1 MPITILLHIIA
12 AWAFISFSRMVS
24 LFTLKVSIEGAKNM
38 PLNEPLIV
46 TANHFSWF
54 DAPLVTMY
62 LPVRPVFMLATESQR
77 FFFVRW
83 FMKAFDGVPIW
94 RGRVDRQALNRALN
108 VLDSGKCIAIFP
120 EGGINPKYAEKRDE
134 GQQIVEDNFY
144 TSFAVTRDSGKLT
157 HPQPGTAYI
166 ATQSQA
172 RILPVALV
180 GTENILMNL
189 IRLRRTPV
197 TIKIGEAYGPL
208 GVAPTLE
215 KREQRKALHR
225 LAEQIMY
232 RIAKL
237 FPHEKRGPYQNFE
250 PETPAEL

>member
-1 MPITILLHIIA
+1 MSITFLLHVLA

-24 LFTLKVSIEGAKNM
+24 LFTIRVTVEGTENM
-38 PLNEPLIV
+38 PLDEPLIV

-62 LPVRPVFMLATESQR
+62 LPVRPVFMIATESQR

-120 EGGINPKYAEKRDE
+120 EGGINPKYAEVRDD
-134 GQQIVEDNFY
+134 GKQIVEHNFY
-144 TSFAVTRDSGKLT
+144 NSFIITRNGGELT

-172 RILPVALV
+172 RVLPVALV

-189 IRLRRTPV
+189 IRFRRTPV
-197 TIKIGEAYGPL
+197 TIKIGEPYGPL
-208 GVAPTLE
+208 GVASTLE
-215 KREQRKALHR
+215 KREQRRALHG

-237 FPHEKRGPYQNFE
+237 FPHEKRGPYQNFDS
-250 PETPAEL
+250 ETPV